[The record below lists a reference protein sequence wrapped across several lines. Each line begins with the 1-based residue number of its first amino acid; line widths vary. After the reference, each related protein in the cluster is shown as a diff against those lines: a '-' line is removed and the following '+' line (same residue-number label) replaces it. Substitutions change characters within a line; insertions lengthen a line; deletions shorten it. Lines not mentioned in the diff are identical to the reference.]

1 MMTNYL
7 VLMGESALIMRVSH
21 PGTYY
26 PQSVAKYN
34 QLSITAFVQ
43 TNEDQAFDE
52 EAFKLLLKVIKNDMV
67 EYDVDYKPQFLM
79 R

>member
-21 PGTYY
+21 PATYY
-26 PQSVAKYN
+26 PQSVAKHN
-34 QLSITAFVQ
+34 KLSITAFVQ